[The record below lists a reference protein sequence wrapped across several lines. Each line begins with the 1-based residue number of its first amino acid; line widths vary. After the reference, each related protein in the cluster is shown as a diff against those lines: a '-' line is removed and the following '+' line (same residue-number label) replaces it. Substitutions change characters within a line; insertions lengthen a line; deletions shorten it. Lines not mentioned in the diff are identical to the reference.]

1 MTSFPEAMN
10 VDLFGFFIGSA
21 IDAVP
26 DSVPDS
32 VPDAVPDSDVAAE
45 VVADA
50 YSRIDTII
58 SAAEKL
64 QRVVELFD
72 ENYEV
77 AEDDLSDAEWETV
90 RQCVDDFAL
99 DLDTHLITYIMRF
112 VVKRGLIG

>member
-1 MTSFPEAMN
+1 MTGFPEAMN

-21 IDAVP
+21 VDAVP

-32 VPDAVPDSDVAAE
+32 DAAADAVP
-45 VVADA
+45 DA
-50 YSRIDTII
+50 YSRIDTIV

-99 DLDTHLITYIMRF
+99 DLDTHLLTYIMRF